1 MMDAPFGSSIPN
13 SEKVKRLYGLLDSS
27 DALAILINADPD
39 AMASAMALKRLFWRH
54 LRRIDI
60 YRINKIDRAD
70 NLAFVKM
77 LNVDQ
82 QHIGRLK
89 KSDYSKWAIV
99 DSQPHHN
106 PLFRNI
112 PFNIIIDHHP
122 LEHTLRADFVDVQP
136 QFGANATILTE
147 YLRAAE
153 IKPST
158 RMATM
163 LFYAI
168 KCDTNNFVRA
178 TVANDINAFRYLY
191 GFANLNIVKKI
202 ETSEI
207 KKKNLGE
214 LKKAIEHTVFYKQT
228 AFVHMGRVKSADT
241 LVIVA
246 DFLLK
251 LAEATW
257 SIVSGIQEDK
267 LIVIF
272 RNAGFRRNAGKM
284 ASDIFGDLGSA
295 GGHRNA
301 ARAEVPLANI
311 NAKLRSESDYRDF
324 LLALIK
330 QRHRSRLKKLSQSN
344 GK

>member
-1 MMDAPFGSSIPN
+1 MMDSPFNNSVSH
-13 SEKVKRLYGLLDSS
+13 SEKVKRLYGLFDSK

-54 LRRIDI
+54 VWRIGI

-77 LNVDQ
+77 LNVNQ

-89 KSDYSKWAIV
+89 KGDYTKWAIV

-106 PLFRNI
+106 PAFRNI

-122 LEHTLRADFVDVQP
+122 LDGTLRADFIDVRP
-136 QFGANATILTE
+136 EFGANATILTE
-147 YLRAAE
+147 YLKAAG
-153 IKPST
+153 IKPSP
-158 RMATM
+158 RLATM
-163 LFYAI
+163 LFYGI
-168 KCDTNNFVRA
+168 KSDTNNFVRS

-191 GFANLNIVKKI
+191 GLSNLNTVKKI

-207 KKKNLGE
+207 KKENLGD
-214 LKKAIEHTVFYKQT
+214 LKKAMGKMVLFKQT
-228 AFVHMGRVKSADT
+228 AFVHMGRVKTADT

-251 LAEATW
+251 LAEASW
-257 SIVSGIQEDK
+257 SIVSGIQGDK
-267 LIVIF
+267 LVVIF

-284 ASDIFGDLGSA
+284 ASDIFGHMGSA
-295 GGHRNA
+295 GGHKGA
-301 ARAEVPLANI
+301 ARAEVPIANI
-311 NAKLRSESDYRDF
+311 DATLRSESNYRDF
-324 LLALIK
+324 LLTLIK
-330 QRHRSRLKKLSQSN
+330 RHRPGRKKNSPDR
-344 GK
+344 